1 VDILYLHSL
10 ENAGKATYEPLMKAF
25 VKVKEQGKA
34 RFIGTSTHASEPEV
48 IKATVDAG
56 IWDVVL
62 TAYNFVQE
70 HREDVK
76 KAIAYAVSKGVGVV
90 AMKTQ
95 GGARYQRENEV
106 DHSAALKWVLQDE
119 NITTTIPGMT
129 TYEQLELNLK
139 SMTEMDM
146 NARETAA
153 IRYGQ
158 SLKGIL
164 YCQNCR
170 SCVSTCRE
178 SVSVPDLIRAY
189 MYKEGYRNP
198 IQARYTIA
206 ELPAGMG
213 LDTCSGCSSCT
224 AVCRNGIDIPD
235 RIHTLIADNMHW
247 G

>member
-1 VDILYLHSL
+1 MWTSS
-10 ENAGKATYEPLMKAF
+10 
-25 VKVKEQGKA
+25 
-34 RFIGTSTHASEPEV
+34 FIGTSTHANEPEV

-62 TAYNFVQE
+62 TSYNFVQE

-90 AMKTQ
+90 A
-95 GGARYQRENEV
+95 
-106 DHSAALKWVLQDE
+106 
-119 NITTTIPGMT
+119 
-129 TYEQLELNLK
+129 
-139 SMTEMDM
+139 M

-198 IQARYTIA
+198 IQARQTIA
-206 ELPAGMG
+206 ELPAGKG
-213 LDTCSGCSSCT
+213 LDACTECSTCT

-235 RIHTLIADNMHW
+235 RVRTLIADNMHW